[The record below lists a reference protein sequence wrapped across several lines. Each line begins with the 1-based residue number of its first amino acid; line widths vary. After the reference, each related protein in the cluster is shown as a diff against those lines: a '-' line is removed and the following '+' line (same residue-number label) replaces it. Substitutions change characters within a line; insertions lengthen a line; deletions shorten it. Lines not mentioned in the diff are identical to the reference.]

1 MNYSMQEMKENM
13 AKAYGKS
20 LGISTKTSIEIA
32 NHLRGRTTTK
42 AKWILEQVLQKKQA
56 IPFKRFTDGVGHRP
70 GGIGAGRYPQK
81 ASEEFLK
88 LVKQAEANAQ
98 AKGLSENL
106 IIVHL
111 SANKASSQFRQGR
124 QRRRKFKRCHLEIV
138 VQEMD
143 APKKK
148 AEKKT
153 EEKPAKKEPEKKV
166 EQPVDKK
173 PSVKETKPAVKE
185 NKEEKETP
193 KEDKK

>member
-1 MNYSMQEMKENM
+1 MNYSINETKENM
-13 AKAYGKS
+13 AKAYGRS
-20 LGISTKTSIEIA
+20 LGISTKVSIEVA

-42 AKWILEQVLQKKQA
+42 AKWILERVLQKKEA

-88 LVKQAEANAQ
+88 LIKQAEANAQ
-98 AKGLSENL
+98 AKGLSEEL

-111 SANKASSQFRQGR
+111 AAHKASSQFRQGR
-124 QRRRKFKRCHLEIV
+124 QRRRKFKRTHVEIV

-143 APKKK
+143 
-148 AEKKT
+148 
-153 EEKPAKKEPEKKV
+153 
-166 EQPVDKK
+166 K
-173 PSVKETKPAVKE
+173 PSKKQETS
-185 NKEEKETP
+185 